1 MPNAEHVQIWSKAKD
16 VLTILVIP
24 ALVWVFNISADIESQ
39 RVKLEAVSEKVVELK
54 TSVKDLQDKERVI
67 SLQLARI
74 ETQLET
80 IQRFNGEI
88 HTMLRQLTNTAPPGN
103 AR

>member
-1 MPNAEHVQIWSKAKD
+1 MPDIAASQAQIWSKTKD
-16 VLTILVIP
+16 VLTVLVIP
-24 ALVWVFNISADIESQ
+24 ALIWVFTVSADMESQ
-39 RVKLEAVSEKVVELK
+39 RAQLKSVSEKVVELR

-88 HTMLRQLTNTAPPGN
+88 HTMLRQLTNNKPNP
-103 AR
+103 

>member
-1 MPNAEHVQIWSKAKD
+1 MPNAEQTQIWNRTKD
-16 VLTILVIP
+16 VLTVLVIP
-24 ALVWVFNISADIESQ
+24 ALVWVFTISGEIESQ
-39 RVKLEAVSEKVVELK
+39 RAKLEAVSERVVELK
-54 TSVKDLQDKERVI
+54 TSVKDLSEKERVI

-88 HTMLRQLTNTAPPGN
+88 HTMLRQLTRQPVPQ
-103 AR
+103 

>member
-1 MPNAEHVQIWSKAKD
+1 MPNVEQAQIWSRTKD
-16 VLTILVIP
+16 VLTVLVVP
-24 ALVWVFNISADIESQ
+24 ALVWVFTISGQIKSQ
-39 RVKLEAVSEKVVELK
+39 RAKLEAVSEKVVELK
-54 TSVKDLQDKERVI
+54 TSVRDLSEKERVI

-88 HTMLRQLTNTAPPGN
+88 HTMLRQLTRQPNP
-103 AR
+103 

>member
-1 MPNAEHVQIWSKAKD
+1 MSNADQSQIWGRTKD
-16 VLTILVIP
+16 ILTVLVIP
-24 ALVWVFNISADIESQ
+24 ALVWVFSISVEIEYQ
-39 RVKLEAVSEKVVELK
+39 RAKINSLSEKVVELK
-54 TSVKDLQDKERVI
+54 TSVKDLSEKERVI

-88 HTMLRQLTNTAPPGN
+88 HTMLRELTRQPSP
-103 AR
+103 

>member
-1 MPNAEHVQIWSKAKD
+1 MPNAEQAQIWGRAKD
-16 VLTILVIP
+16 VLTVLVIP
-24 ALVWVFNISADIESQ
+24 ALVWVFTISSDIESQ
-39 RVKLEAVSEKVVELK
+39 RAKLEAVSEKVVELK
-54 TSVKDLQDKERVI
+54 TSVKDLSEKERVI

-88 HTMLRQLTNTAPPGN
+88 HTMLRQLTRQPAPQ
-103 AR
+103 

>member
-1 MPNAEHVQIWSKAKD
+1 MSDTSASQAQIWSKAKD
-16 VLTILVIP
+16 VLTMLVIP
-24 ALVWVFNISADIESQ
+24 ALIWVFNVSADMESQ
-39 RVKLEAVSEKVVELK
+39 RAQLKSVSERVVELR

-88 HTMLRQLTNTAPPGN
+88 HTMLRQLTNNNSNP
-103 AR
+103 

>member
-1 MPNAEHVQIWSKAKD
+1 MPNAEQAQIWGRTKD
-16 VLTILVIP
+16 VLTVLVIP
-24 ALVWVFNISADIESQ
+24 ALVWVFSISGEIESQ
-39 RVKLEAVSEKVVELK
+39 RAKIESISERVVELR
-54 TSVKDLQDKERVI
+54 TSVKDLSEKERVI

-88 HTMLRQLTNTAPPGN
+88 HTMLQKLTTQPPTP
-103 AR
+103 

>member
-1 MPNAEHVQIWSKAKD
+1 MPTAEQAQIWGRTKD
-16 VLTILVIP
+16 VLTVLVIP
-24 ALVWVFNISADIESQ
+24 ALVWVFTISGDIESQ
-39 RVKLEAVSEKVVELK
+39 RAKLESVNERVVELK
-54 TSVKDLQDKERVI
+54 TSVKDLSEKERVI

-88 HTMLRQLTNTAPPGN
+88 HTMLRQLTTQPSNP
-103 AR
+103 

>member
-1 MPNAEHVQIWSKAKD
+1 MPNAEQAQIWGRTKD
-16 VLTILVIP
+16 VLTVLVIP
-24 ALVWVFNISADIESQ
+24 ALVWVFTISGDMESQ
-39 RVKLEAVSEKVVELK
+39 RAKLESVNERVVELK
-54 TSVKDLQDKERVI
+54 TSVRDLSEKERVI

-88 HTMLRQLTNTAPPGN
+88 HTMLRQLTRQPTNP
-103 AR
+103 

>member
-1 MPNAEHVQIWSKAKD
+1 MPNAEQAQIWGRAKD
-16 VLTILVIP
+16 VLTVLVIP
-24 ALVWVFNISADIESQ
+24 ALVWVFTISSDIESQ
-39 RVKLEAVSEKVVELK
+39 KAKLEAVSEKVVELK
-54 TSVKDLQDKERVI
+54 TSVKDLSEKERVI

-88 HTMLRQLTNTAPPGN
+88 HTMLRQLTTQPSNP
-103 AR
+103 

>member
-1 MPNAEHVQIWSKAKD
+1 MPNVEQAQIWSRTKD
-16 VLTILVIP
+16 VLTVLVVP
-24 ALVWVFNISADIESQ
+24 ALVWVFTISGQIESQ
-39 RVKLEAVSEKVVELK
+39 RAKLEAVSEKVVELK
-54 TSVKDLQDKERVI
+54 TSVRDLSEKERVI

-88 HTMLRQLTNTAPPGN
+88 HTMLRQLTRQPNP
-103 AR
+103 